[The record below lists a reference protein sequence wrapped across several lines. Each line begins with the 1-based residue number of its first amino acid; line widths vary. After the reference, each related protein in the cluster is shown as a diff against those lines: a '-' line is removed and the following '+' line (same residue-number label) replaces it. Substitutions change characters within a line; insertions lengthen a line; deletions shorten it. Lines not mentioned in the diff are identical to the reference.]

1 MQVSNR
7 RVQAHG
13 YTTYTLEAVIEGQSY
28 AAQHIIPDGAYAALD
43 VKDKNDLIESQL
55 WQNLMHTLEHH
66 LRKIAYAQTKDTDR

>member
-13 YTTYTLEAVIEGQSY
+13 YTTYTLEVVIEGQSY

-55 WQNLMHTLEHH
+55 WQQLMHHIEHQ

>member
-13 YTTYTLEAVIEGQSY
+13 YTTYTLEVVIEGQSY

-55 WQNLMHTLEHH
+55 WQNLMHTLEHQ

>member
-13 YTTYTLEAVIEGQSY
+13 YTTYTLEVVIEGQSY

-55 WQNLMHTLEHH
+55 WQQLMHHIEHQ
-66 LRKIAYAQTKDTDR
+66 LRKIVYAQTKDTDR